1 MQSRFIALMLVA
13 LLAATCVVAE
23 EKVEPVGEGG
33 DAPEE
38 PELDAEGE
46 AKAEL
51 TKIDT
56 DKDGKATLAEI
67 TAYMKAEFYG
77 PEAIAEEKL
86 SPEDVDKKAAKEYLN
101 ELDTN
106 KDSNLDLGEIKKH
119 YEYTDEEDTT
129 EGEEGGAEPD
139 TPEDD
144 AGDEAS
150 EAG

>member
-86 SPEDVDKKAAKEYLN
+86 SPEDVDKKAAEDAKEYLN
-101 ELDTN
+101 ELD
-106 KDSNLDLGEIKKH
+106 SNQDLGEIKKH

-150 EAG
+150 EAE

>member
-56 DKDGKATLAEI
+56 
-67 TAYMKAEFYG
+67 
-77 PEAIAEEKL
+77 
-86 SPEDVDKKAAKEYLN
+86 
-101 ELDTN
+101 N

-150 EAG
+150 ADEEAE